1 MHFLEMLDKVDSTI
15 VATFSALFVGVI
27 MKLFTKL
34 TDRRKDRLDEHVTL
48 RKELREELDT
58 VKDEMHQL
66 RTEIDTWREKYYHQ
80 VETTNMLLAEVAAL
94 KLELADYR
102 NQTAEHESVFPRLEF
117 GKDD

>member
-1 MHFLEMLDKVDSTI
+1 MQLLETIDKLDSTL
-15 VATFSALFVGVI
+15 VATLSALFAGVV
-27 MKLFTKL
+27 MKMFTKL

-58 VKDEMHQL
+58 VKEEMHQL

-102 NQTAEHESVFPRLEF
+102 NQTAEHESSFPRLEF